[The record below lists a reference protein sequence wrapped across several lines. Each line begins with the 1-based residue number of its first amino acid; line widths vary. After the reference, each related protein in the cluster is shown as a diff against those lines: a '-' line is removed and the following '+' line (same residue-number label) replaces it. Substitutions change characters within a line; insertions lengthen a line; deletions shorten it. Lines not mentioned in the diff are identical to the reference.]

1 MATRIAD
8 LCRADPRVTGAAV
21 TVRKL
26 RPPVPVA
33 VEHVAV
39 RIER

>member
-1 MATRIAD
+1 V
-8 LCRADPRVTGAAV
+8 RAVAV

-26 RPPVPVA
+26 RPPVRA
-33 VEHVAV
+33 MLDHVAV